1 MATKTAT
8 RETTK
13 AAKARDLPDEIVVD
27 SERAGSPP
35 RRGEVLEILEE
46 SYGVRYRVRWED
58 GHESVIHPVAGT
70 VHIHHHDEPID
81 EASARE
87 SCCDAFNEV
96 FR

>member
-8 RETTK
+8 KETA
-13 AAKARDLPDEIVVD
+13 AAKRPPDEIVVD
-27 SERAGSPP
+27 SEKAGTPA
-35 RRGEVLEILEE
+35 RRGEILEILEE
-46 SYGVRYRVRWED
+46 SYGIRYRVRWED

-70 VHIHHHDEPID
+70 VHIHHHEEPID
-81 EASARE
+81 EASASE